1 LRANDDLRWASAA
14 AGGSVVSPGM
24 ERMMQI
30 AACLLMGSWLAAS
43 LLATLG
49 CAWTLHLL
57 GRAQPQ
63 PAAEPPVL
71 VIVPVRGTAGLAEFL
86 AGLAAQD
93 WPAWH
98 AVFAVES
105 ATDPAWA
112 MLGAALPGRSAV
124 VVAGAAQRRGQKLHQ
139 LLAALPA
146 LRPED
151 AALVTLDADTVPPP
165 GLLRALLRP
174 VLTGQGDIASGYRW
188 TLAAPGAG
196 AAARCLALIDTAIA
210 TLPRCARC
218 NLCWGGATAISR
230 AALARLD
237 LPGLWDR
244 ALSDDLTLT
253 RAARALGLV
262 IYAPLDVRPPGMVAA
277 GLAEALGFGIRQYRL
292 LRLHAPR
299 AWALAGAAMLLPL
312 AGGAAVVLSGSVAA
326 LGVALLLQAAR
337 AWLRGRIALR
347 VLPPDAASGAINWRP
362 WLAPGALLLNLGS
375 WLGSSFGRSITWAGR
390 RYRLDAAGNVIALSR
405 ARR

>member
-1 LRANDDLRWASAA
+1 
-14 AGGSVVSPGM
+14 M
-24 ERMMQI
+24 ERVMEI
-30 AACLLMGSWLAAS
+30 AASLLVGCWLLAS

-57 GRAQPQ
+57 GRTQPR
-63 PAAEPPVL
+63 PVAEPPVL
-71 VIVPVRGTAGLAEFL
+71 VIVPVRGTAGLAGFL
-86 AGLAAQD
+86 AGLVAQD
-93 WPAWH
+93 WPAWRV
-98 AVFAVES
+98 VFAVES
-105 ATDPAWA
+105 ADDPAMA
-112 MLGAALPGRSAV
+112 MLRTALPGRSTL
-124 VVAGAAQRRGQKLHQ
+124 VVAGATERRGQKLHQ

-196 AAARCLALIDTAIA
+196 VAARWLALVDTAIA

-230 AALARLD
+230 AALARLE
-237 LPGLWDR
+237 LPRLWDR

-262 IYAPLDVRPPGMVAA
+262 IYAPLDVRPPGAVAP
-277 GLAEALGFGIRQYRL
+277 GVAEALGFGIRQYRL

-299 AWALAGAAMLLPL
+299 AWALAGAAMLPPL
-312 AGGAAVVLSGSVAA
+312 AGGAAALLTGQVAA
-326 LGVALLLQAAR
+326 LGVALSLQAVR
-337 AWLRGRIALR
+337 AWLRGRIAAL
-347 VLPPDAASGAINWRP
+347 VLPPETAAQASGWRP
-362 WLAPGALLLNLGS
+362 WLAPGALLLNLS
-375 WLGSSFGRSITWAGR
+375 AWLGSGFGRNITWAGR

-405 ARR
+405 APR